1 MKDYQS
7 MLECALVRAE
17 ADEDI
22 SRYKK
27 IKDDLKKVE
36 EEILAK
42 EVLDILEEEIDRNVY
57 GDKADEWKQTETD
70 SYSFI

>member
-36 EEILAK
+36 EEI
-42 EVLDILEEEIDRNVY
+42 DRNVY

>member
-36 EEILAK
+36 EEISANERYCRHSDSITELI
-42 EVLDILEEEIDRNVY
+42 EFL
-57 GDKADEWKQTETD
+57 KAIQK
-70 SYSFI
+70 